1 MPTPKPL
8 HLEKLIRVPNVHG
21 YDVAPDGKT
30 AAVVWDKSGQLEIY
44 LLHVNGKDRPKK
56 ITSGPESKLAPRFSP
71 DGARLAFAQDYGGDE
86 NFDLFVY
93 DLRTRQTRNLTPDT
107 PDAINP
113 EISWSPDGAQLAFT
127 SSRAGSFAT
136 YILEIETGAVHRVTR
151 HAYTDY
157 GAEWSPD
164 GRYLAVVANTRGQT
178 HHTFIVD
185 VASGATR
192 PISGPKGPVDAI
204 YPRWSPD
211 SQRLAFSSFEPGLYS
226 IFIYELGTGALQQIT
241 PSTYEAFNLD
251 WSPDGR
257 HLVYTLNA
265 DGNEHLWIKDLQ
277 TSKVRFAGHRDG
289 VHSQPRFSRDGRTV
303 FFIYNGPRH
312 PPDVW
317 SLSLASGRKRQI
329 TRSLPDSYRPSDFVS
344 PQVVRWESEGLTISG
359 LLYLPKGFRPSATTK
374 PPAVLYVHG
383 GPTWQYKNEWYVTSQ
398 ALASAG
404 YVVLCPN
411 YRGSTGY
418 GRAFQEANRFDLG
431 GADMRDVIAGA
442 HWLADQGYA
451 DAKRLAITGGSYGGY
466 LTMTALTRHP
476 QVFAAGSALVPYLNW
491 FTEHENEREDLRY
504 WDLENFGDPVKD
516 AGRYREYSPIYFMEN
531 ISAPVQL
538 IAGANDT
545 RCPASETE
553 QAAAVLKDL
562 EVSHEIIIYP
572 DEGHGFRKI
581 ANRVDA
587 YVKRVAFLEKHLKRT
602 EH

>member
-8 HLEKLIRVPNVHG
+8 QLEKLIRVPNVHG

-44 LLHVNGKDRPKK
+44 LLPVNGKGRPKK
-56 ITSGPESKLAPRFSP
+56 MTSGPESKLAPRFSP
-71 DGARLAFAQDYGGDE
+71 DGTRLVFAQDYGGDE
-86 NFDLFVY
+86 NFDLFLY

-107 PDAINP
+107 PDTINP
-113 EISWSPDGAQLAFT
+113 EISWSPDGMRLAFT
-127 SSRAGSFAT
+127 SDREGSFAT
-136 YILEIETGAVHRVTR
+136 YILEIESGKVRRVTQ

-185 VASGATR
+185 VVSGAIR
-192 PISGPKGPVDAI
+192 PISGLNGPVDAT
-204 YPRWSPD
+204 YPRWSPEG
-211 SQRLAFSSFEPGLYS
+211 QRLVFSSFEPGIYS
-226 IFIYELGTGALQQIT
+226 LFTFHLETGELQQQT
-241 PSTYEAFNLD
+241 PATCEAFAPN

-257 HLVYTLNA
+257 YLIFTWN
-265 DGNEHLWIKDLQ
+265 DGGNERVGIKDLR
-277 TSKVRFAGHRDG
+277 TKKVRYVSFSEG
-289 VHSQPRFSRDGRTV
+289 VHSQPRFSGDGRKL

-312 PPDVW
+312 PPDLW

-329 TRSLPDSYRPSDFVS
+329 TRSLPDSYRPSDFIS

-359 LLYLPKGFRPSATTK
+359 LLYLPKGFRPSTKTK

-431 GADMRDVIAGA
+431 GADMRDVIVGA
-442 HWLADQGYA
+442 HWLVEQGYA
-451 DAKRLAITGGSYGGY
+451 NAQRLAITGGSYGGY
-466 LTMTALTRHP
+466 LTMTALTKYP

-516 AGRYREYSPIYFMEN
+516 ADRYRAYSPIYFMEN
-531 ISAPVQL
+531 IIAPVQMM
-538 IAGANDT
+538 AGANDT

-553 QAAAVLKDL
+553 QAAAVLKEL
-562 EVSHEIIIYP
+562 EVPHDIIIYP

-581 ANRVDA
+581 ENRVDA
-587 YVKRVAFLEKHLKRT
+587 YVKRVAFLQKHLKD
-602 EH
+602 